1 VASHHSQSPQATV
14 ERLIAA
20 QGELGP
26 FGTFCRQPA
35 QRNRTREQQLKRFL
49 GIRSGR
55 KIRYGRVLTE
65 ALDPARVPRPVDRVL
80 AHV

>member
-20 QGELGP
+20 QGELGS
-26 FGTFCRQPA
+26 FRILCRQPA

-65 ALDPARVPRPVDRVL
+65 ALDPARVPRPLDRVL